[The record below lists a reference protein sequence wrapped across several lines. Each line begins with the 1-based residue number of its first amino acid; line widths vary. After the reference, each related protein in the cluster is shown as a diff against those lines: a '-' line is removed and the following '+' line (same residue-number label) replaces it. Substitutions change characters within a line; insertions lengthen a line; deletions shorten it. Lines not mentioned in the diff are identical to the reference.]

1 MITTGLNL
9 ISKELETLG
18 IPIDPIRSADDA
30 PLSLTGDTLPMGT
43 YLGPGTSQ
51 TDSQRTDFL
60 QTDSSF
66 LNTSYSN
73 EQLEGVTAYNLLDM
87 PPEMYDAFLQAEP
100 ISVTMDPGFDIF

>member
-9 ISKELETLG
+9 ISKELEALG
-18 IPIDPIRSADDA
+18 IPIPPMRSFDVA
-30 PLSLTGDTLPMGT
+30 PVSLTGDIPSIGT
-43 YLGPGTSQ
+43 YDGSET
-51 TDSQRTDFL
+51 SQRTGFS

-66 LNTSYSN
+66 LNSSYSD
-73 EQLEGVTAYNLLDM
+73 EQLEGATDYNLLDM